1 MRKTYLSDNE
11 IDVITNAI
19 YNDTLENYYKSLPQD
34 DLDHNEEVVKELFKE
49 IEYLRIQQAKEYI
62 ITKEGRVFNSK
73 TIKYRKPTVS
83 TTTIF
88 FMLSGGIRIDL
99 QQEFENN
106 GWTYDQDEILTNYKR
121 NKWPLILL
129 TASKRYFK
137 SL

>member
-49 IEYLRIQQAKEYI
+49 IEYLRIEQAKEYI